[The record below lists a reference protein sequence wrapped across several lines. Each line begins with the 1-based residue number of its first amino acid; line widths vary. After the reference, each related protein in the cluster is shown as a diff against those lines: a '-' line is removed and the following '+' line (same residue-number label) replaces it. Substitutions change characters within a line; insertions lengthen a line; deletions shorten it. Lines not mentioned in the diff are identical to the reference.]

1 VSELRGA
8 PPIPVIP
15 RIASVPAGEGDP
27 RRSREDRERR
37 REERERAEHER
48 AEHERA
54 EHDRDVER
62 AIGTGMETEPGSP
75 ATIVRS
81 KESDSPP
88 DAEVGRHVDRR
99 A

>member
-1 VSELRGA
+1 MSELRGA